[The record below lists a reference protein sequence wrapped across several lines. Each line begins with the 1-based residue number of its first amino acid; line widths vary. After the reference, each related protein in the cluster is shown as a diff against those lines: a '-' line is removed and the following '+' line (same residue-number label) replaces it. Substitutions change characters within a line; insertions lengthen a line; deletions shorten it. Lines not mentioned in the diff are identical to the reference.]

1 MANINEIIYFSFKLS
16 SCVWLHIKIMRVKE
30 AQEEPLF
37 AGFAVFVGTA
47 L

>member
-30 AQEEPLF
+30 AQEPLF
-37 AGFAVFVGTA
+37 AGFAVLIGTA